1 MEPTLAHIY
10 RMARISACVALRKE
24 TQLEQELHLAVEGGI
39 SVTIVREVLLQT
51 YLFAGYA
58 ATINAFIVLNRIV
71 PENSEYLQEEN
82 GSLEI
87 WRKRGEELCK
97 LIYGDHYSKL
107 MKNMRQLHPDLA
119 DWIIVEGYGKVLSRP
134 FLAPRIR
141 ELLIVAMTAVLQ
153 VERQFQSHVRG
164 SIHAGA
170 TPDELRSVLGQLRD
184 FIEPGQWQNFFALLE
199 ACLS

>member
-1 MEPTLAHIY
+1 MEPTLAHIH

-24 TQLEQELHLAVEGGI
+24 QQLQQELHLALEGGI
-39 SVTIVREVLLQT
+39 SITIVREVLLQT

-58 ATINAFIVLNRIV
+58 ATINAFIVLNRSL
-71 PENSEYLQEEN
+71 PGNSEYLREEN

-87 WRKRGEELCK
+87 WRKRGEELCEQ
-97 LIYGDHYSKL
+97 IYGDHYSKL
-107 MKNMRQLHPDLA
+107 MENMRQLHPDLA

-153 VERQFQSHVRG
+153 VDRQFQSHVRG

-170 TPDELRSVLGQLRD
+170 TPDELRSVFGQLRD
-184 FIEPGQWQNFFALLE
+184 FMEPGQWQNFLALLE